1 MNKIQIHMVRRIGE
15 IHSSLTIT
23 VEIQQGTSQE
33 NAEKSLHHL
42 MEVRYHGW
50 EMVEFESV

>member
-1 MNKIQIHMVRRIGE
+1 MNKIQVHMVRRIGE